1 MSNKEFNTGQVMLAD
16 DDPDNRLLFQIV
28 LRQLYPSMSLIIAG
42 DGAELLDLL
51 ERQVPDILF
60 LDLNMPCKNGYE
72 CLDEIRIRLKLIDL
86 PIVVYSSS
94 TDMPDIKD
102 SYAHKADLYMVKP
115 FNSTHLKNALQSI
128 LNMEWRNNYP
138 NQRYYF
144 INNRFVL
151 FTS

>member
-1 MSNKEFNTGQVMLAD
+1 MISEEFYTRQVMLAD

-28 LRQLYPSMSLIIAG
+28 LRQLYPSMSLIMAR

-51 ERQVPDILF
+51 GRQVPNILF

-72 CLDEIRIRLKLIDL
+72 CLDEIRVRLKLVDL

-94 TDMPDIKD
+94 SDMPDIKD
-102 SYAHKADLYMVKP
+102 SYAHNADLYMVKP

-128 LNMEWRNNYP
+128 LSMEWRNNYP
-138 NQRYYF
+138 NEKYYF

-151 FTS
+151 FTA